1 MHIDGVVKPGFE
13 PVREAFEKNFSSR
26 NEVGA
31 ACAAVVD
38 NELVV
43 DLWGGEADPATKRA

>member
-1 MHIDGVVKPGFE
+1 MTVNGTVKPGFE
-13 PVREAFEKNFSSR
+13 RVRAAFEQNFSSGA
-26 NEVGA
+26 EIGA

-43 DLWGGEADPATKRA
+43 DLWGGEADPATNRA